1 MKASVAMLHQ
11 KTHQS
16 SVNRSGAHQ
25 KSAPKTQV
33 VVVGAS
39 VSGCAA
45 AMLFA
50 RQGIPV
56 TVIEK
61 RHPKD
66 FYKPICTHYIQ
77 PCSLNAWRE
86 LDLYEP
92 LLEAGA
98 VKNTIGIWTKW
109 GWIPKADLGD
119 VHAMNMRR
127 VTLDPLLRAK
137 MINTPG
143 VTYLDGARCSAVQFD
158 SSGAVVGVTVE
169 SGTLG
174 SFELPCTLLVGADG
188 RESAVA
194 ELAGVPTEESP
205 NQRFSCFTFFRNIPN
220 ESRSTSRMWM
230 LEPYI
235 AYQFPNDDGTTL
247 IALMPTKD
255 RIADFK
261 ADRAA
266 CFRQIVKALPDA
278 PDIDGAEQI
287 ADYLMNTK
295 NSMLLRRKLPRGL
308 ALVGDAFMTTD
319 PLHGFGISW
328 GIISASELVRRA
340 APGLLA
346 GHRPDREVAAY
357 HQARYAE
364 VKGHFKIMADMA
376 LAKPMPVMQQM
387 LFSAATRD
395 PEMSAIVQRFLAGTS
410 GTSELLSLR
419 TLLRAFTTTVRH
431 SLRRPPLMAS
441 ESSNA

>member
-11 KTHQS
+11 KTNSASPPQ
-16 SVNRSGAHQ
+16 AH
-25 KSAPKTQV
+25 V

-45 AMLFA
+45 AILFA

-61 RHPKD
+61 RHPSD
-66 FYKPICTHYIQ
+66 FHKPICTHYIQ
-77 PCSLNAWRE
+77 PCSLTAWRE

-109 GWIPKADLGD
+109 GWIPKAELGE
-119 VHAMNMRR
+119 VHALNMRR
-127 VTLDPLLRAK
+127 VTLDPLLRSK

-143 VTYLDGARCSAVQFD
+143 VTYLEGTRCSALQRD
-158 SSGAVVGVTVE
+158 ASGAVTGVTVE
-169 SGTLG
+169 SATSG

-188 RESAVA
+188 RESTVA
-194 ELAGVPTEESP
+194 ELAGVPTEETP

-220 ESRSTSRMWM
+220 ESRTTSRMWM

-255 RIADFK
+255 RVADFK
-261 ADRAA
+261 ADRAK
-266 CFRQIVKALPDA
+266 CFREIVKSLPDA
-278 PDIDGAEQI
+278 PDIDHAEQI
-287 ADYLMNTK
+287 ADYLINTK
-295 NSMLLRRKLPRGL
+295 NSMLLRRKLPHGL

-328 GIISASELVRRA
+328 GIISASELVHRA

-346 GHRPDREVAAY
+346 GLRPDREIAAY
-357 HQARYAE
+357 HRERYAE

-376 LAKPMPVMQQM
+376 LAKPMPAMQQM

-395 PEMSAIVQRFLAGTS
+395 PQTSAIVQRFLAGTS
-410 GTSELLSLR
+410 GTGELLSLR
-419 TLLRAFTTTVRH
+419 TLMRAFTTTVRH
-431 SLRRPPLMAS
+431 SFRRPPQMVS
-441 ESSNA
+441 ESSGA